1 MPIEFIHVVRTHKNC
16 QNYPPPLSPCTQLY
30 AFGLT
35 HLLCVP
41 TFYIFTPSPPPP
53 LPPPNKFLFRFKSD
67 SSFRHS
73 QFSSLTISRLFSFSL
88 VSEVKLHWNNIK
100 KISMVS
106 VYSLRPVY
114 TSLYTMINGNVI
126 ASFVQ
131 KKGKFWDFTVR
142 TYYVDDP
149 IYRLKQ

>member
-1 MPIEFIHVVRTHKNC
+1 MPIEFIHIVRTPFMGT
-16 QNYPPPLSPCTQLY
+16 YFLY
-30 AFGLT
+30 IHPF
-35 HLLCVP
+35 
-41 TFYIFTPSPPPP
+41 PSPPPP
-53 LPPPNKFLFRFKSD
+53 YPLLINFYSD

-114 TSLYTMINGNVI
+114 TPLYTMINGNVI

-131 KKGKFWDFTVR
+131 KKGKFWDFMVR

>member
-1 MPIEFIHVVRTHKNC
+1 MPIEFIHIVRTHKNC
-16 QNYPPPLSPCTQLY
+16 QNYPPPPVPLY
-30 AFGLT
+30 AIVRIWLDPPFMCTYFL
-35 HLLCVP
+35 
-41 TFYIFTPSPPPP
+41 YIHPFPYPPPYP
-53 LPPPNKFLFRFKSD
+53 LLINFYSD

-131 KKGKFWDFTVR
+131 KKGKFWDFMVR